1 MSVASDT
8 RQQMITTAARLFQ
21 REGYHATSWR
31 RLVEEAGAPWGS
43 IHHHFPAGKEAG
55 RDGVIALI
63 DHCFS
68 EGSVAAGAVGR
79 WFEISGRLLVET
91 GFESGCPVATVAL
104 EMAAA
109 RGPVQDATRAALA
122 AWEKRLA
129 FHLRRAGVSRGVAA
143 DAAVSVL
150 SLMEGG
156 LLLARV
162 RGNVSPMRVVS
173 RHAQAIVS
181 NAVGGS
187 AVVAA

>member
-1 MSVASDT
+1 
-8 RQQMITTAARLFQ
+8 
-21 REGYHATSWR
+21 
-31 RLVEEAGAPWGS
+31 
-43 IHHHFPAGKEAG
+43 
-55 RDGVIALI
+55 
-63 DHCFS
+63 
-68 EGSVAAGAVGR
+68 
-79 WFEISGRLLVET
+79 
-91 GFESGCPVATVAL
+91 VATVAL